1 MKKFKVKFWRGN
13 PQLPKGG
20 YETTRIIVART
31 MASAKKKAME
41 QTEQIYSNMIFLDIE
56 EMLFETLDY
65 KELLNK
71 RLTGVYIAYSSGTFI
86 VQEKPS
92 INKALV
98 SKLTNYLKLDED
110 FLVSHMFK
118 YTNISTDGNFL
129 YIPTNN
135 ETIKIWCQA
144 TKFLK
149 EV

>member
-13 PQLPKGG
+13 PQLRNGG

-56 EMLFETLDY
+56 EMLFETLNY

-71 RLTGVYIAYSSGTFI
+71 RLTGVYIAYGSGTFI

-98 SKLTNYLKLDED
+98 SKLMNYLKLDGD

-129 YIPTNN
+129 YVPTNN
-135 ETIKIWCQA
+135 DTIKIWCQA
-144 TKFLK
+144 MQFLK